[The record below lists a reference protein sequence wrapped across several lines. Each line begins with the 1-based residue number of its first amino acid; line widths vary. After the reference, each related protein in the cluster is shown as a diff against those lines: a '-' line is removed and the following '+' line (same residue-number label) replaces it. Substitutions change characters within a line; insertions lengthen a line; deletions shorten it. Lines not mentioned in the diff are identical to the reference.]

1 MGGFKIGGLQI
12 DRVEELYG
20 AMFPM
25 GSFFTGFPEDVVE
38 REAQWIVPNHVEPT
52 SGMMIASSHSWV
64 VRTSHHTVLIDT
76 GVGNDKSRPIPPFNE
91 LQTPYIERLAAIGLT
106 PDDIDFVIC
115 THLHIDH
122 IGWNTRLENGRWVP
136 TFPKARYIFGRKEY
150 EYSAAIAASEGPTGK
165 TNNGVDVYYKD
176 SILPIVEAGK
186 AELVDDG
193 YTLDDN
199 LSMEAAHGHSPG
211 QMLIRVKDAGKTGIF
226 CGDVIHSVLQVR
238 YPDVNS
244 NFCEDPVQAAAT
256 RHRVLSECADHGHLL
271 LPAHLGNPHFGRIS
285 RADNAFRFHPGQD

>member
-1 MGGFKIGGLQI
+1 MLGFKLGGLQV
-12 DRVEELYG
+12 DRVEELCG
-20 AMFPM
+20 PMFPM
-25 GSFFTGFPEDVVE
+25 GGFFAGFPENVLE
-38 REAQWIVPNHVEPT
+38 REAEWIIPNHVEPT

-64 VRTSHHTVLIDT
+64 VRTSHHTVLVDT
-76 GVGNDKSRPIPPFNE
+76 GVGNNKPRPIPPFNE

-106 PDDIDFVIC
+106 PGDIDFVIC

-122 IGWNTRLENGRWVP
+122 IGWNTRLENGRWLP
-136 TFPKARYIFGRKEY
+136 TFPKARYVFGRMEY
-150 EYSAAIAASEGPTGK
+150 EHSAAIAASKEPTGK
-165 TNNGVDVYYKD
+165 TNNGVDVYYND
-176 SILPIVEAGK
+176 SILPIVEAGM

-199 LSMEAAHGHSPG
+199 LSMEAARGHSPG
-211 QMLIRVKDAGKTGIF
+211 HMLIRVKDAGKTGIF
-226 CGDVIHSVLQVR
+226 CGDVIHNVLQVR

-244 NFCEDPVQAAAT
+244 NFCEDPAQAAAT

-271 LPAHLGNPHFGRIS
+271 LPAHLGKPHFGRIS